1 MINILF
7 APRAPHPTEIMMGQ
21 YIFYRPIQEAD
32 TISVS
37 ANMGGF
43 TPMHQV
49 ISAIGLDR
57 NEKSQF
63 AESVNEKWEVGVVKH
78 GQRRLMVIP
87 KTRGDSY
94 VYPQRCLTTDLL
106 LACKAED
113 VHTLHF
119 CHYGFIQNKLIET
132 EVNRLFSIIL
142 NPLVDSQCHMDFII
156 EADVRII
163 NKMKAIHN
171 MYVDRFYVLDRSK
184 RKDLK
189 SYV

>member
-7 APRAPHPTEIMMGQ
+7 APRAPHPDEIAMGH

-43 TPMHQV
+43 TPMNQAV
-49 ISAIGLDR
+49 SAIGLDR
-57 NEKSQF
+57 NEMTQF

-78 GQRRLMVIP
+78 GLRRLMVVP
-87 KTRGDSY
+87 KTRGDSH
-94 VYPQRCLTTDLL
+94 VYPKRCLTTDLL
-106 LACKAED
+106 LACKAEG

-119 CHYGFIQNKLIET
+119 CHYGFIQNKLIEE
-132 EVNRLFSIIL
+132 EVKRLFSIIL
-142 NPLVDSQCHMDFII
+142 NPLVDSQFHMDFII

-163 NKMKAIHN
+163 NEMKSIHN

-184 RKDLK
+184 RKDIK
-189 SYV
+189 SYA

>member
-7 APRAPHPTEIMMGQ
+7 APRAPHPDEIAMCHYM
-21 YIFYRPIQEAD
+21 FFRPIQEAD

-43 TPMHQV
+43 TPMNQAV
-49 ISAIGLDR
+49 SAIGLDR
-57 NEKSQF
+57 NEMTQF

-78 GQRRLMVIP
+78 GLRQLMVVP
-87 KTRGDSY
+87 KTRGNSY
-94 VYPQRCLTTDLL
+94 VHPKRCLTTDLL

-119 CHYGFIQNKLIET
+119 CHYGFIQTKLIGE
-132 EVNRLFSIIL
+132 EVNRFFSIIL
-142 NPLVDSQCHMDFII
+142 NPLFDSQFQVDFII

-163 NKMKAIHN
+163 NDLKSIHN
-171 MYVDRFYVLDRSK
+171 MYVDRFYLLDRSK
-184 RKDLK
+184 RKELRR
-189 SYV
+189 YV

>member
-7 APRAPHPTEIMMGQ
+7 APRAPHPDEIAMGH
-21 YIFYRPIQEAD
+21 YMFFRPIQEAD

-43 TPMHQV
+43 TPMNRV
-49 ISAIGLDR
+49 VPAIGLDR
-57 NEKSQF
+57 DEMTLF
-63 AESVNEKWEVGVVKH
+63 AESVNEKWEIGVVKH
-78 GQRRLMVIP
+78 GLRRLMVVP
-87 KTRGDSY
+87 RTRGDSY
-94 VYPQRCLTTDLL
+94 GFPKRCLTTDLL

-113 VHTLHF
+113 VRTLHF
-119 CHYGFIQNKLIET
+119 CHYGFIQNKLIEE

-142 NPLVDSQCHMDFII
+142 NPLIDSQFHMDFII

-163 NKMKAIHN
+163 NEMKSIHN
-171 MYVDRFYVLDRSK
+171 MYADRFYVLDRSK

-189 SYV
+189 SYA

>member
-7 APRAPHPTEIMMGQ
+7 APRAPHPTEIMMGH
-21 YIFYRPIQEAD
+21 YIFFRPIQEAD

-37 ANMGGF
+37 ANMAGF
-43 TPMHQV
+43 TPMNQAV
-49 ISAIGLDR
+49 SAIGLDR
-57 NEKSQF
+57 NEMTQF

-87 KTRGDSY
+87 KTRGNSY
-94 VYPQRCLTTDLL
+94 VYPQRCLATDLL

-142 NPLVDSQCHMDFII
+142 NPLIDAQFNMDFII
-156 EADVRII
+156 EADVRIV

-189 SYV
+189 TYV

>member
-7 APRAPHPTEIMMGQ
+7 APRAPHPDEIAMGH

-43 TPMHQV
+43 TPMNQAV
-49 ISAIGLDR
+49 SAIGLDR
-57 NEKSQF
+57 NEMTQF

-78 GQRRLMVIP
+78 GLRRLMVVP
-87 KTRGDSY
+87 KTRGNSY
-94 VYPQRCLTTDLL
+94 VYRKRCLTTDLL

-119 CHYGFIQNKLIET
+119 CHYGFIQNKLIKE
-132 EVNRLFSIIL
+132 EVNRFFSIIL
-142 NPLVDSQCHMDFII
+142 NPLVDSQFHMDLII
-156 EADVRII
+156 EADVRIV
-163 NKMKAIHN
+163 NKMKSIHN

-189 SYV
+189 NYA